1 MDLRSGKN
9 TGNRTTN
16 QSQATGLTQA
26 FRYVDLM
33 DLNNLDLPL
42 SLDQAPAGRLEV
54 LSAPLTSSVIDVPA
68 RNDDVD
74 RLTSLPHPSL
84 YRYSPD
90 YRLFSYG
97 SDHSADRE
105 AFDYESRD
113 SSPSSPSNDGR
124 FAALAV
130 GVGIKPDS
138 LELIHH
144 PKILTFILNISLY

>member
-9 TGNRTTN
+9 TSNPTTT

-33 DLNNLDLPL
+33 DLNDLDLPL

-54 LSAPLTSSVIDVPA
+54 LSAPLTSSAIDVPA

-74 RLTSLPHPSL
+74 RPTSLPHSSL

-90 YRLFSYG
+90 HRLFSYG
-97 SDHSADRE
+97 SDRSPDRE
-105 AFDYESRD
+105 AYDYGSRD
-113 SSPSSPSNDGR
+113 SSPSSPSDDGR
-124 FAALAV
+124 FAASAA
-130 GVGIKPDS
+130 GGRFKAGFRTDP
-138 LELIHH
+138 
-144 PKILTFILNISLY
+144 PPQNPNNIFT